1 MDGVNENA
9 LRVKL
14 IEKKKVGSSRRGDDL
29 ARRYEGATRHGGEE
43 EQGAGGEEKGR
54 SGEEE
59 NCPKGEEG
67 TWRQRN
73 VICHWV
79 VSLLQQ
85 AMPHR
90 MDMAQKRASCA
101 GTSECGSGEEK
112 DSAAG
117 RVRNPSH
124 EFRRGSNYHYCVRI
138 TEMFKWAS
146 IP

>member
-29 ARRYEGATRHGGEE
+29 ARGYEGATRHGGEE

-73 VICHWV
+73 VLCDWV

-90 MDMAQKRASCA
+90 MWRKNAHHARHVGMWER
-101 GTSECGSGEEK
+101 
-112 DSAAG
+112 G
-117 RVRNPSH
+117 REGLSSR
-124 EFRRGSNYHYCVRI
+124 
-138 TEMFKWAS
+138 
-146 IP
+146 

>member
-90 MDMAQKRASCA
+90 MDMVQKRASCA
-101 GTSECGSGEEK
+101 ARRNVGAGKRRTQQPVESETPVMNSVV
-112 DSAAG
+112 D
-117 RVRNPSH
+117 
-124 EFRRGSNYHYCVRI
+124 RI
-138 TEMFKWAS
+138 
-146 IP
+146 IIIVYV